1 MSEAQLQ
8 KLKEDRDA
16 LAREVSLLNAAI
28 KPEEAS
34 DKVVAH
40 LRKAEVGLTADRGG
54 QGEAEAST
62 DCCCCCSLRL
72 CVCCSGPAVPAV

>member
-28 KPEEAS
+28 KPEEAA
-34 DKVVAH
+34 DRLVQH
-40 LRKAEVGLTADRGG
+40 LRKAEVSSA
-54 QGEAEAST
+54 QQN
-62 DCCCCCSLRL
+62 LRQRQ
-72 CVCCSGPAVPAV
+72 